1 MVAQRACL
9 PVLVVS
15 FKLGLSVPLSRF
27 FTLSKP
33 FLYVYL
39 KLNALVVGALG
50 FWFPICYVL
59 TGKLLYVTR

>member
-15 FKLGLSVPLSRF
+15 FKLGLSVPLSGF
-27 FTLSKP
+27 FTLSTP

-39 KLNALVVGALG
+39 KLNVLVVGALG
-50 FWFPICYVL
+50 FSFIFAMF
-59 TGKLLYVTR
+59 